1 MSMSFLKRSIISTL
15 IVCQIARADE
25 LGETLDE
32 LAARHG
38 KLEGYQATYAAETS
52 NGRTGTIEMGVDFKS
67 GWSYLISELKDERG
81 NVMQQGQQWTTADGN
96 YLLQSGDQKVVFEG
110 FGALGNRFSDLVE
123 IIERE
128 KEDKIPA
135 RIKPDSYLD
144 KTGVNMG
151 ISYTTGGAGL
161 LVKAEKLVSKSDDE
175 VVLDLGELGT
185 VTVDAKTGVITSQVV
200 TSGDQIRSFKR
211 TFWKANPGK
220 EAISAKFKFDLE
232 NGRRENLTA
241 SGMSQK
247 FTRQVLQ
254 NLINEASRDKKLAD
268 SLRTYLVSIEDRF
281 IDFLS
286 QEPLNKSGF
295 INNEF
300 FFKFLDQA
308 MAKTAKRLKQ
318 DGKQIGAAEIL
329 TTPESRNAFIENLV
343 RSFRQQ
349 APPAKKQEYLAEV
362 LNGKLEGSKGQALV
376 SRILVEDFVENA
388 YYRVRI
394 GRAIDAYVEK
404 LKAE

>member
-1 MSMSFLKRSIISTL
+1 M
-15 IVCQIARADE
+15 ARADE

-32 LAARHG
+32 LDARHG

-52 NGRTGTIEMGVDFKS
+52 TGRTGTIEMGVDFKS
-67 GWSYLISELKDERG
+67 GWSYLISELKDESG
-81 NVMQQGQQWTTADGN
+81 NIMQQGQQWTTADGN

-123 IIERE
+123 IIKRE

-144 KTGVNMG
+144 KTGVNIG

-161 LVKAEKLVSKSDDE
+161 LVKAEKLVSKSDNE

-185 VTVDAKTGVITSQVV
+185 VTVDAKTGLITSQVV
-200 TSGDQIRSFKR
+200 TSEDQIRSFKR

-232 NGRRENLTA
+232 NTRRENLTA

-329 TTPESRNAFIENLV
+329 TTAESRNAFIANLV
-343 RSFRQQ
+343 RLFRQQ
-349 APPAKKQEYLAEV
+349 APPVKKQEYLAEV

-394 GRAIDAYVEK
+394 GRAIDAYVQQ
-404 LKAE
+404 LKGK

>member
-1 MSMSFLKRSIISTL
+1 M
-15 IVCQIARADE
+15 ARADE

-32 LAARHG
+32 LDARHG

-52 NGRTGTIEMGVDFKS
+52 TGRTGTIEMGVDFKS
-67 GWSYLISELKDERG
+67 GWSYLISELKDESG
-81 NVMQQGQQWTTADGN
+81 NIMQQGQQWTTADGN

-123 IIERE
+123 IIKRE

-144 KTGVNMG
+144 KTGVNIG

-161 LVKAEKLVSKSDDE
+161 LVKAEKLVSKSDNE

-185 VTVDAKTGVITSQVV
+185 VTVDAKTGLITSQVV
-200 TSGDQIRSFKR
+200 TSEDQIRSFKR

-232 NGRRENLTA
+232 NTRRENLTA

-300 FFKFLDQA
+300 LFKFLDQA

-329 TTPESRNAFIENLV
+329 TTAESRNAFIANLV
-343 RSFRQQ
+343 RLFRQQ
-349 APPAKKQEYLAEV
+349 APPVKKQEYLAEV

-394 GRAIDAYVEK
+394 GRAIDAYVQQ
-404 LKAE
+404 LKGK

>member
-1 MSMSFLKRSIISTL
+1 MSFLKRSIISTL
-15 IVCQIARADE
+15 IVCQMARADE

-32 LAARHG
+32 LDARHG

-52 NGRTGTIEMGVDFKS
+52 TGRTGTIEMGVDFKS
-67 GWSYLISELKDERG
+67 GWSYLISELKDESG
-81 NVMQQGQQWTTADGN
+81 NIMQQGQQWTTADGN

-144 KTGVNMG
+144 KTGVNIG

-161 LVKAEKLVSKSDDE
+161 LVKAEKLVSKSDNE

-185 VTVDAKTGVITSQVV
+185 VTVDAKTGLITSQVV
-200 TSGDQIRSFKR
+200 TSEDQIRSFKR

-232 NGRRENLTA
+232 NTRRENLTA

-329 TTPESRNAFIENLV
+329 TTAESRNAFIANLV
-343 RSFRQQ
+343 RLFRQQ
-349 APPAKKQEYLAEV
+349 APPVKKQEYLAEV

-394 GRAIDAYVEK
+394 GRAIDAYVQQ
-404 LKAE
+404 LKGK

>member
-1 MSMSFLKRSIISTL
+1 M
-15 IVCQIARADE
+15 ARADE

-32 LAARHG
+32 LDARHG

-52 NGRTGTIEMGVDFKS
+52 TGRTGTIEMGVDFKS
-67 GWSYLISELKDERG
+67 GWSYLISELKDESG
-81 NVMQQGQQWTTADGN
+81 NIMQQGQQWTTADGN

-123 IIERE
+123 IIKRE

-144 KTGVNMG
+144 KTGVNIG

-161 LVKAEKLVSKSDDE
+161 LVRAEKLVSKSDNE

-185 VTVDAKTGVITSQVV
+185 VTVDAKTGLITSQVV
-200 TSGDQIRSFKR
+200 TSEDQIRSFKR

-232 NGRRENLTA
+232 NTRRENLTA

-329 TTPESRNAFIENLV
+329 TTAESRNAFIANLV
-343 RSFRQQ
+343 RLFRQQ
-349 APPAKKQEYLAEV
+349 APPVKKQEYLAEV

-394 GRAIDAYVEK
+394 GRAIDAYVQQ
-404 LKAE
+404 LKGK

>member
-1 MSMSFLKRSIISTL
+1 MSFLKRSIISTL
-15 IVCQIARADE
+15 IVCQMARADE

-32 LAARHG
+32 LDARHG

-52 NGRTGTIEMGVDFKS
+52 TGRTGTIEMGVDFKS
-67 GWSYLISELKDERG
+67 GWSYLISELKDESG
-81 NVMQQGQQWTTADGN
+81 NIMQQGQQWTTADGN

-123 IIERE
+123 IIKRE

-144 KTGVNMG
+144 KTGVNIG

-161 LVKAEKLVSKSDDE
+161 LVKAEKLVSKSDNE

-185 VTVDAKTGVITSQVV
+185 VTVDAKTGLITSQVV
-200 TSGDQIRSFKR
+200 TSEDQIRSFKR

-232 NGRRENLTA
+232 NTRRENLTA

-329 TTPESRNAFIENLV
+329 TTAESRNAFIANLV
-343 RSFRQQ
+343 RLFRQQ
-349 APPAKKQEYLAEV
+349 APPVKKQEYLAEV

-394 GRAIDAYVEK
+394 GRAIDAYVQQ
-404 LKAE
+404 LKGK

>member
-1 MSMSFLKRSIISTL
+1 MSFLKRSIISTL
-15 IVCQIARADE
+15 IVCQMARADE

-32 LAARHG
+32 LDARHG

-52 NGRTGTIEMGVDFKS
+52 TGRTGTIEMGVDFKS
-67 GWSYLISELKDERG
+67 GWSYLISELKDESG
-81 NVMQQGQQWTTADGN
+81 NIMQQGQQWTTADGN

-123 IIERE
+123 IVKRE

-144 KTGVNMG
+144 KTGVNIG

-161 LVKAEKLVSKSDDE
+161 LVRAEKLVSKSDNE

-185 VTVDAKTGVITSQVV
+185 VTVDAKTGLITSQVV
-200 TSGDQIRSFKR
+200 TSEDQIRSFKR

-232 NGRRENLTA
+232 NTRRENLTA

-329 TTPESRNAFIENLV
+329 TTAESRNAFIANLV
-343 RSFRQQ
+343 RLFRQQ
-349 APPAKKQEYLAEV
+349 APPVKKQEYLAEV

-394 GRAIDAYVEK
+394 GRAIDAYVQQ
-404 LKAE
+404 LKGK

>member
-1 MSMSFLKRSIISTL
+1 M
-15 IVCQIARADE
+15 ARADE

-32 LAARHG
+32 LDARHG

-52 NGRTGTIEMGVDFKS
+52 TGRTGTIEMGVDFKS
-67 GWSYLISELKDERG
+67 GWSYLISELKDESG
-81 NVMQQGQQWTTADGN
+81 NIMQQGQQWTTADGN

-144 KTGVNMG
+144 KTGVNIG

-161 LVKAEKLVSKSDDE
+161 LVKAEKLVSKSDNE

-185 VTVDAKTGVITSQVV
+185 VTVDAKTGLITSQVV
-200 TSGDQIRSFKR
+200 TSEDQIRSFKR

-232 NGRRENLTA
+232 NTRRENLTA

-329 TTPESRNAFIENLV
+329 TTAESRNAFIANLV
-343 RSFRQQ
+343 RLFRQQ
-349 APPAKKQEYLAEV
+349 APPVKKQEYLAEV

-394 GRAIDAYVEK
+394 GRAIDAYVQQ
-404 LKAE
+404 LKGK

>member
-1 MSMSFLKRSIISTL
+1 
-15 IVCQIARADE
+15 
-25 LGETLDE
+25 
-32 LAARHG
+32 
-38 KLEGYQATYAAETS
+38 
-52 NGRTGTIEMGVDFKS
+52 MGVDFKS

-110 FGALGNRFSDLVE
+110 FGGLGNRFSDLVE

-128 KEDKIPA
+128 REDKIPA

-232 NGRRENLTA
+232 NARRENLTA

>member
-1 MSMSFLKRSIISTL
+1 M
-15 IVCQIARADE
+15 ARADE

-32 LAARHG
+32 LDARHG

-52 NGRTGTIEMGVDFKS
+52 TGRTGTIEMGVDFKS
-67 GWSYLISELKDERG
+67 GWSYLISELKDESG
-81 NVMQQGQQWTTADGN
+81 NIMQQGQQWTTADGN

-110 FGALGNRFSDLVE
+110 FGGLGNRFSDLVE

-128 KEDKIPA
+128 RDDKIPA

-144 KTGVNMG
+144 KTGVNIG
-151 ISYTTGGAGL
+151 FSYTTGGAGL
-161 LVKAEKLVSKSDDE
+161 LVKAEKLVSKSDNE

-185 VTVDAKTGVITSQVV
+185 VTVDAKTGLITSQVV
-200 TSGDQIRSFKR
+200 TSEDQIRSFKR

-232 NGRRENLTA
+232 NTRRENLTA

-394 GRAIDAYVEK
+394 GRAIDAYVQQ
-404 LKAE
+404 LKGK

>member
-1 MSMSFLKRSIISTL
+1 M
-15 IVCQIARADE
+15 ARADE

-32 LAARHG
+32 LDARHG

-52 NGRTGTIEMGVDFKS
+52 TGRTGTIEMGVDFKS
-67 GWSYLISELKDERG
+67 GWSYLISELKDESG
-81 NVMQQGQQWTTADGN
+81 NIMQQGQQWTTADGN

-123 IIERE
+123 IVKRE

-144 KTGVNMG
+144 KTGVNIG

-161 LVKAEKLVSKSDDE
+161 LVKAEKLVSKSDNE

-185 VTVDAKTGVITSQVV
+185 VTVDAKTGLITSQVV
-200 TSGDQIRSFKR
+200 TSEDQIRSFKR

-232 NGRRENLTA
+232 NTRRENLTA

-329 TTPESRNAFIENLV
+329 TTAESRNAFIANLV
-343 RSFRQQ
+343 RLFRQQ
-349 APPAKKQEYLAEV
+349 APPVKKQEYLAEV

-394 GRAIDAYVEK
+394 GRAIDAYVQQ
-404 LKAE
+404 LKGK

>member
-1 MSMSFLKRSIISTL
+1 M
-15 IVCQIARADE
+15 ARADE

-32 LAARHG
+32 LDARHG

-52 NGRTGTIEMGVDFKS
+52 TGRTGTIEMGVDFKS
-67 GWSYLISELKDERG
+67 GWSYLISELKDESG
-81 NVMQQGQQWTTADGN
+81 NIMQQGQQWTTADGN

-123 IIERE
+123 IIKRE
-128 KEDKIPA
+128 KEDKIPV

-144 KTGVNMG
+144 KTGVNIG

-161 LVKAEKLVSKSDDE
+161 LVKAEKLVSKSDNE

-185 VTVDAKTGVITSQVV
+185 VTVDAKTGLITSQVV
-200 TSGDQIRSFKR
+200 TSEDQIRSFKR

-232 NGRRENLTA
+232 NTRRENLTA

-329 TTPESRNAFIENLV
+329 TTAESRNAFIANLV
-343 RSFRQQ
+343 RLFRQQ
-349 APPAKKQEYLAEV
+349 APPVKKQEYLAEV

-394 GRAIDAYVEK
+394 GRAIDAYVQQ
-404 LKAE
+404 LKGK

>member
-1 MSMSFLKRSIISTL
+1 MSFLKRSIISTL
-15 IVCQIARADE
+15 IVCQMARADE

-32 LAARHG
+32 LDARHG

-52 NGRTGTIEMGVDFKS
+52 TGRTGTIEMGVDFKS
-67 GWSYLISELKDERG
+67 GWSYLISELKDESG
-81 NVMQQGQQWTTADGN
+81 NIMQQGQQWTTADGN

-110 FGALGNRFSDLVE
+110 FGGLGNRFSDLVE

-128 KEDKIPA
+128 REDKIPA

-161 LVKAEKLVSKSDDE
+161 LVKAEKLVSKSDNE

-232 NGRRENLTA
+232 NTRRENLTA

-329 TTPESRNAFIENLV
+329 TTAESRNAFIANLV
-343 RSFRQQ
+343 RLFRQQ
-349 APPAKKQEYLAEV
+349 APPVKKQEYLAEV